1 MWWWLAMART
11 EGEERMM
18 MARRTAVPRRMKL
31 VRTATSA
38 SRRTRL
44 ARTATWYRPLRTD
57 PVPYLVALLSFI
69 IFTAFSLHQWAS
81 MQTSSWDLGIF
92 TQLAQ
97 RYAHLEA
104 PIVDIKGPGFNLWGD
119 HFHPILV
126 VLGPIFALWPSG
138 ATLLIV
144 QNALF
149 AISAIPLTRLARA
162 RCGAGAGT
170 AFGLLYAVSWGLSAA
185 VAAQFHEIA
194 FAVPLLAY
202 GLTAWVEGRYRRAA
216 LPLGTLVFVK
226 EDLGLTLIAFGAAAL
241 LAEFFAQRRT
251 VCGAAVQNDDGAAAA
266 AQTRSARAQALWASP
281 AGRWAVGLA
290 IWGAVWF
297 VLSIWVLLPAFNPDG
312 AWDYTDR
319 LTGDAGL
326 FTGAATK
333 LMTLAVL
340 LGSAG
345 VVGLVSPWILLMLPT
360 LAWRFTGNVEFYWGL
375 DWHYSA
381 VLMPI
386 ATIALLD
393 GLGRLERSIRIRA
406 RREHAERATHGECS
420 PRGECATRSGHVKHG
435 LIALALAAS
444 VIATLVGTRANAVGW
459 WIQGRYNG
467 ASAEERA
474 GAREALAAVPDGSHV
489 VTDIHMLAYLVPN
502 NTVYWEGTRGN
513 AGANAV
519 VFAPQS
525 KANHGDAQ
533 QILDWASATFGG
545 TWHIASD
552 KGGYVTV
559 LPGEAPAREE
569 GK

>member
-1 MWWWLAMART
+1 
-11 EGEERMM
+11 MM
-18 MARRTAVPRRMKL
+18 M
-31 VRTATSA
+31 
-38 SRRTRL
+38 

-81 MQTSSWDLGIF
+81 LQTSSWDLGIF

-97 RYAHLEA
+97 RYAHLEE

-216 LPLGTLVFVK
+216 LPLGLLVFVK
-226 EDLGLTLIAFGAAAL
+226 EDLGLTLIAFGVAAL
-241 LAEFFAQRRT
+241 LAEFFAQRRA
-251 VCGAAVQNDDGAAAA
+251 VCGVTEQNDDGAAPQRRGPAP
-266 AQTRSARAQALWASP
+266 RAHLSTVCRTP

-345 VVGLVSPWILLMLPT
+345 VVGLASPWILLMLPT

-393 GLGRLERSIRIRA
+393 GLGRLGRLERSVWLRA
-406 RREHAERATHGECS
+406 RRGRAEQATHGECS
-420 PRGECATRSGHVKHG
+420 PRGESATRSECVTGRERATRSGHVKRG

-459 WIQGRYNG
+459 WIQGRYGG
-467 ASAEERA
+467 ASAEERT
-474 GAREALAAVPDGSHV
+474 GAREALAVVPDGSHV

-533 QILDWASATFGG
+533 QILDWASTTFGG

>member
-1 MWWWLAMART
+1 
-11 EGEERMM
+11 MM
-18 MARRTAVPRRMKL
+18 MTRRTAVSRRMQVPL
-31 VRTATSA
+31 RTGGA
-38 SRRTRL
+38 RLKL

-81 MQTSSWDLGIF
+81 LQTSSWDLGIF

-162 RCGAGAGT
+162 RCGAGAGL

-241 LAEFFAQRRT
+241 LAEFFAQRR
-251 VCGAAVQNDDGAAAA
+251 AV
-266 AQTRSARAQALWASP
+266 WASS
-281 AGRWAVGLA
+281 AGRWAVALA

-345 VVGLVSPWILLMLPT
+345 VVGLASPWILLMLPT

-393 GLGRLERSIRIRA
+393 GLGRLERSIRRRA
-406 RREHAERATHGECS
+406 RRGHAEHATHGECT
-420 PRGECATRSGHVKHG
+420 PCGECTTGSERAKRSERATHSRHLKRG

-444 VIATLVGTRANAVGW
+444 VIATAVGTRTNAVGW
-459 WIQGRYNG
+459 WIQGRYGG

-533 QILDWASATFGG
+533 QILDWASTTFGG

>member
-1 MWWWLAMART
+1 
-11 EGEERMM
+11 M
-18 MARRTAVPRRMKL
+18 MALRTAP
-31 VRTATSA
+31 
-38 SRRTRL
+38 
-44 ARTATWYRPLRTD
+44 ARTATWYHPLRTD
-57 PVPYLVALLSFI
+57 PAPYLVALGSFI
-69 IFTAFSLHQWAS
+69 LFTAFSLHQWAS

-149 AISAIPLTRLARA
+149 AVSAIPLTRLARA

-170 AFGLLYAVSWGLSAA
+170 ALGLLYAGSWGLSAA
-185 VAAQFHEIA
+185 VVAQFHEIA

-202 GLTAWVEGRYRRAA
+202 GLTAWVEGRYRRAT
-216 LPLGTLVFVK
+216 LPLGILVFVK

-241 LAEFFAQRRT
+241 LAEFFAQTRA
-251 VCGAAVQNDDGAAAA
+251 VCGVVEQNDDAAPQRRGPAP
-266 AQTRSARAQALWASP
+266 RARLSTAWCTP

-290 IWGAVWF
+290 VWGALWF
-297 VLSIWVLLPAFNPDG
+297 VLSVAVLLPAFNPDG
-312 AWDYTDR
+312 AWDYTNR
-319 LTGDAGL
+319 LAGDVGL
-326 FTGAATK
+326 FTGASTK

-345 VVGLVSPWILLMLPT
+345 VVGLASPWILLMIPT
-360 LAWRFTGNVEFYWGL
+360 LAWRFTGNVEYYWGL

-393 GLGRLERSIRIRA
+393 GLGRLERYAKLRAVA
-406 RREHAERATHGECS
+406 RRAEHAEPSGRT
-420 PRGECATRSGHVKHG
+420 PRGERATRSRSGIRSRCSARSGHVKRG

-444 VIATLVGTRANAVGW
+444 LIATVIGTRTNAVGW
-459 WIQGRYNG
+459 WIQGRYGG

-513 AGANAV
+513 AWANAV

-525 KANHGDAQ
+525 KAKHGDAQ
-533 QILDWASATFGG
+533 QILNWASTTFGG

-559 LPGEAPAREE
+559 LPGEAPAHEE

>member
-1 MWWWLAMART
+1 
-11 EGEERMM
+11 M
-18 MARRTAVPRRMKL
+18 MALRTAP
-31 VRTATSA
+31 
-38 SRRTRL
+38 

-57 PVPYLVALLSFI
+57 PAPYLVALGSFI
-69 IFTAFSLHQWAS
+69 LFTAFSLHQWAS

-104 PIVDIKGPGFNLWGD
+104 PIVEIKGPGFNLWGD

-149 AISAIPLTRLARA
+149 AVSAIPLTRLARA

-170 AFGLLYAVSWGLSAA
+170 ALGLIYAVSWGFSAA

-202 GLTAWVEGRYRRAA
+202 GLTAWMEGRYLRAA
-216 LPLGTLVFVK
+216 LPLGMLVFVK
-226 EDLGLTLIAFGAAAL
+226 EDLGLTLVAFGAAAL
-241 LAEFFAQRRT
+241 LAEFFAQRRA
-251 VCGAAVQNDDGAAAA
+251 VCGVVEQNDDAAPQRRGPAP
-266 AQTRSARAQALWASP
+266 RARLSTAWRTP
-281 AGRWAVGLA
+281 AGRWAAGLA
-290 IWGAVWF
+290 VWGALWF

-326 FTGAATK
+326 FTGASTK

-345 VVGLVSPWILLMLPT
+345 VVGLASPWILLMIPT
-360 LAWRFTGNVEFYWGL
+360 LAWRFTGNVEYYWGL

-393 GLGRLERSIRIRA
+393 GLGRLERFAKLRA
-406 RREHAERATHGECS
+406 LAGHTEHADLNGHITPSRSGTRSECS
-420 PRGECATRSGHVKHG
+420 ARSGHVKRG

-444 VIATLVGTRANAVGW
+444 LIATVIGTRTNAVGW
-459 WIQGRYNG
+459 WFQGRYDG

-525 KANHGDAQ
+525 KAKHGDAQ
-533 QILDWASATFGG
+533 QILNWASTTFGG

>member
-1 MWWWLAMART
+1 MLWWRATVRT

-18 MARRTAVPRRMKL
+18 MARRMRVVRRVPAL
-31 VRTATSA
+31 
-38 SRRTRL
+38 
-44 ARTATWYRPLRTD
+44 RTATWYRPLRTD
-57 PVPYLVALLSFI
+57 PVPYLVALASFI
-69 IFTAFSLHQWAS
+69 LFTAFSLHQWAS
-81 MQTSSWDLGIF
+81 FQTSSWDLGIF

-97 RYAHLEA
+97 RYAHLET

-149 AISAIPLTRLARA
+149 AVSAIPLTRLARA
-162 RCGAGAGT
+162 RCGSGAGV
-170 AFGLLYAVSWGLSAA
+170 AFGLIYAVSWGLSAA

-194 FAVPLLAY
+194 FAVPLLAF
-202 GLTAWVEGRYRRAA
+202 GLTAWVEGRYRRAVI
-216 LPLGTLVFVK
+216 PLGMLVFVK
-226 EDLGLTLIAFGAAAL
+226 EDLGLTLVAFGAAAL
-241 LAEFFAQRRT
+241 LAEFFAHGHAGR
-251 VCGAAVQNDDGAAAA
+251 CAAVRNDDGAATA
-266 AQTRSARAQALWASP
+266 AQTRTARARAVWASP
-281 AGRWAVGLA
+281 AGRWAAGLA
-290 IWGAVWF
+290 VWGALWF

-319 LTGDAGL
+319 LAGDAGL
-326 FTGAATK
+326 FTGAHTK
-333 LMTLAVL
+333 LVTLAVL
-340 LGSAG
+340 LGTAG
-345 VVGLVSPWILLMLPT
+345 VVGLASPWILLMLPT
-360 LAWRFTGNVEFYWGL
+360 LAWRFTGNVEHYWGL
-375 DWHYSA
+375 GWHYSA

-393 GLGRLERSIRIRA
+393 GLGRLGRSAKLRELA
-406 RREHAERATHGECS
+406 EHAKNTEHGKNG
-420 PRGECATRSGHVKHG
+420 RRSGYSTRGGHLKRG
-435 LIALALAAS
+435 LIVFALVAS
-444 VIATLVGTRANAVGW
+444 AIATLVGTRANAVGW
-459 WIQGRYNG
+459 WLQGRYGG
-467 ASAEERA
+467 AAAEERA

-489 VTDIHMLAYLVPN
+489 VTDIYMLAYLVPN

-525 KANHGDAQ
+525 GHGDAQ
-533 QILDWASATFGG
+533 QVLDWTSAHFGG

-559 LPGEAPAREE
+559 LPGEAPAREK

>member
-1 MWWWLAMART
+1 
-11 EGEERMM
+11 M
-18 MARRTAVPRRMKL
+18 MALRTAP
-31 VRTATSA
+31 
-38 SRRTRL
+38 
-44 ARTATWYRPLRTD
+44 ARTATWYHPLRTD
-57 PVPYLVALLSFI
+57 PAPYLVALGSFI
-69 IFTAFSLHQWAS
+69 LFTAFSLHQWAS

-194 FAVPLLAY
+194 FAVPFLAY
-202 GLTAWVEGRYRRAA
+202 GLTAWVEGRYRRAT
-216 LPLGTLVFVK
+216 LPLGILVFVK

-241 LAEFFAQRRT
+241 LAEFFAQRRA
-251 VCGAAVQNDDGAAAA
+251 VCSVAEQNDDAAPQRRGPAP
-266 AQTRSARAQALWASP
+266 RARLSTAWHTP

-290 IWGAVWF
+290 VWGALWF

-312 AWDYTDR
+312 TWDYTDR
-319 LTGDAGL
+319 LTGDTGL
-326 FTGAATK
+326 FTGASTK

-345 VVGLVSPWILLMLPT
+345 VVGLASPWILLMIPT
-360 LAWRFTGNVEFYWGL
+360 LAWRFTGNVEYYWGL

-393 GLGRLERSIRIRA
+393 GLGRLERYAKLRAVA
-406 RREHAERATHGECS
+406 RRAEHATHGECS
-420 PRGECATRSGHVKHG
+420 PRSECATGRERTTRSERATRSGHIKRG
-435 LIALALAAS
+435 LITLALAAS
-444 VIATLVGTRANAVGW
+444 VIATLVGTRTNAVGW

>member
-1 MWWWLAMART
+1 
-11 EGEERMM
+11 
-18 MARRTAVPRRMKL
+18 
-31 VRTATSA
+31 
-38 SRRTRL
+38 
-44 ARTATWYRPLRTD
+44 
-57 PVPYLVALLSFI
+57 
-69 IFTAFSLHQWAS
+69 
-81 MQTSSWDLGIF
+81 
-92 TQLAQ
+92 
-97 RYAHLEA
+97 
-104 PIVDIKGPGFNLWGD
+104 
-119 HFHPILV
+119 
-126 VLGPIFALWPSG
+126 
-138 ATLLIV
+138 
-144 QNALF
+144 
-149 AISAIPLTRLARA
+149 
-162 RCGAGAGT
+162 
-170 AFGLLYAVSWGLSAA
+170 
-185 VAAQFHEIA
+185 
-194 FAVPLLAY
+194 
-202 GLTAWVEGRYRRAA
+202 
-216 LPLGTLVFVK
+216 
-226 EDLGLTLIAFGAAAL
+226 
-241 LAEFFAQRRT
+241 
-251 VCGAAVQNDDGAAAA
+251 
-266 AQTRSARAQALWASP
+266 
-281 AGRWAVGLA
+281 AVGLA

-345 VVGLVSPWILLMLPT
+345 VVGLASPWILLMLPT

-393 GLGRLERSIRIRA
+393 GLGRLERSVWLRA
-406 RREHAERATHGECS
+406 RREHAEHATHGECS
-420 PRGECATRSGHVKHG
+420 PRGECTPCGECATGSERATRSERATGSERATRSGHVKRG
-435 LIALALAAS
+435 LIVLALAAS

-459 WIQGRYNG
+459 WIQGRYDG

-533 QILDWASATFGG
+533 QILDWASTTFGG

>member
-1 MWWWLAMART
+1 
-11 EGEERMM
+11 M
-18 MARRTAVPRRMKL
+18 MALRTAP
-31 VRTATSA
+31 
-38 SRRTRL
+38 

-57 PVPYLVALLSFI
+57 PAPYLVALGSFI
-69 IFTAFSLHQWAS
+69 LFTAFSLHQWAS
-81 MQTSSWDLGIF
+81 LQTSSWDLGIF

-149 AISAIPLTRLARA
+149 AVSAIPLTRLARA

-216 LPLGTLVFVK
+216 LPLGILVFVK
-226 EDLGLTLIAFGAAAL
+226 EDLGLTLIAFGVAAL
-241 LAEFFAQRRT
+241 LAEFFAQRRA
-251 VCGAAVQNDDGAAAA
+251 VCGAAVQNSSAPGAGRNVTETARGVTEQHDDAAPQRRGPAP
-266 AQTRSARAQALWASP
+266 RARLATAWRTP
-281 AGRWAVGLA
+281 AGRCAVGLA

-319 LTGDAGL
+319 LTGDAGF
-326 FTGAATK
+326 FTGARTK
-333 LMTLAVL
+333 LITLAVL

-345 VVGLVSPWILLMLPT
+345 VVGLTSPWILLMIPT
-360 LAWRFTGNVEFYWGL
+360 LAWRFTGNVEYYWGL

-393 GLGRLERSIRIRA
+393 GLGRLERSIRLRA
-406 RREHAERATHGECS
+406 RRGHAEQATHGECT
-420 PRGECATRSGHVKHG
+420 PRGERATRSGSGTRSECSARSGHVKRG
-435 LIALALAAS
+435 LIALALATS
-444 VIATLVGTRANAVGW
+444 LIATLIGTRTNAVGW
-459 WIQGRYNG
+459 WIQGRYDG

-525 KANHGDAQ
+525 KAKHGDAQ
-533 QILDWASATFGG
+533 QILNWASTTFGG